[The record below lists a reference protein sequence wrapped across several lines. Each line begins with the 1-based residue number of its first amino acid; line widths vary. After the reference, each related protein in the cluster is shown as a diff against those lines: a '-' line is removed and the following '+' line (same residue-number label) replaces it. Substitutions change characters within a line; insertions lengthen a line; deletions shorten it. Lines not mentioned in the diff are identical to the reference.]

1 MSIPQYNP
9 GPADWR
15 HLDRGAAAALWL
27 ELREW
32 TEWLRRR
39 YDLGSAIK
47 SCWFKHDP
55 MVEELTA
62 AMFAHREVY
71 QAVKTP
77 YHGGM
82 AAWHYQVLWP
92 LVGRLSKMGF
102 SECRGGVCGFE
113 PDAPA
118 VADDFAEFIANEVDS
133 RPEAA
138 PLIEEFLDAVEDAA
152 TTASALTVDQVLE
165 MIDTDRAIP
174 EDPSDELTAVDIGGT
189 RWEFD
194 AGTETYRP
202 VE

>member
-1 MSIPQYNP
+1 MTIPEYNP

-15 HLDRGAAAALWL
+15 HLDQDSAAELWV

-39 YDLGSAIK
+39 YDLGNEIK

-92 LVGRLSKMGF
+92 LVSRLSKMGF
-102 SECRGGVCGFE
+102 GECRRGGACGFE
-113 PDAPA
+113 PDAA
-118 VADDFAEFIANEVDS
+118 EIAGDFAEFIANEVAE
-133 RPEAA
+133 RPDFVSKAESGTNA
-138 PLIEEFLDAVEDAA
+138 
-152 TTASALTVDQVLE
+152 ASALTMDQVLD
-165 MIDTDRAIP
+165 MIDSGLAVA
-174 EDPSDELTAVDIGGT
+174 EDPSDDFTAVDIDGV

-194 AGTETYRP
+194 DETETYRP
-202 VE
+202 VQ

>member
-1 MSIPQYNP
+1 MTIPEYNP

-15 HLDRGAAAALWL
+15 HLDQDSAAELWV

-39 YDLGSAIK
+39 YDLGNEIK
-47 SCWFKHDP
+47 SCWFKHAP

-71 QAVKTP
+71 QSVKTP

-102 SECRGGVCGFE
+102 SECRRGGVCGFE
-113 PDAPA
+113 PDEPEI
-118 VADDFAEFIANEVDS
+118 ADDFAEFIANEVAE
-133 RPEAA
+133 RPDFVRNAES
-138 PLIEEFLDAVEDAA
+138 A
-152 TTASALTVDQVLE
+152 TNAASALTMDQVLD
-165 MIDTDRAIP
+165 MIDSGRAAA
-174 EDPSDELTAVDIGGT
+174 EDPSDDFTAVDIDGV

-194 AGTETYRP
+194 DTTETYRP
-202 VE
+202 AQ

>member
-1 MSIPQYNP
+1 MTIPEYNP

-15 HLDRGAAAALWL
+15 HLDQDSASELWV
-27 ELREW
+27 ELHEW

-39 YDLGSAIK
+39 YDLGNEIK

-92 LVGRLSKMGF
+92 LVSRLSKMGF
-102 SECRGGVCGFE
+102 GECRRGGACGFE
-113 PDAPA
+113 PDEPEIAG
-118 VADDFAEFIANEVDS
+118 DFAEFIANEVAD
-133 RPEAA
+133 RPDFASKAESGTNAA
-138 PLIEEFLDAVEDAA
+138 SE
-152 TTASALTVDQVLE
+152 LTMDQVLD
-165 MIDTDRAIP
+165 MIDSGLAVA
-174 EDPSDELTAVDIGGT
+174 EDPSDDFTAVDIDGV

-194 AGTETYRP
+194 DETETYRP
-202 VE
+202 AQ